1 MEEDQKDRL
10 AHGCMRRAPYK
21 NVLRATAADPATS
34 VSSLRFALRQRA
46 VSHYRFGSHPS
57 RGSGCCLTL
66 IRLILRLH
74 SRDHVRT
81 PQLIPCLVGPIS
93 CGRGP
98 RVGASR
104 SRSSLRP
111 SGRRCP
117 PHAHR
122 ADGPRRH
129 RLILGAARS
138 APDFPGGKVVRVR
151 SRACSPALEGPSG
164 HLGQV
169 GCWAGILGACAAV
182 TMAAASSERD
192 PHVSTGSFYKDFAQP
207 PPLRAKGR

>member
-81 PQLIPCLVGPIS
+81 PQLIHVWSDQFRMDVGPAS
-93 CGRGP
+93 APRGRG
-98 RVGASR
+98 V
-104 SRSSLRP
+104 L
-111 SGRRCP
+111 
-117 PHAHR
+117 
-122 ADGPRRH
+122 
-129 RLILGAARS
+129 
-138 APDFPGGKVVRVR
+138 
-151 SRACSPALEGPSG
+151 
-164 HLGQV
+164 
-169 GCWAGILGACAAV
+169 
-182 TMAAASSERD
+182 
-192 PHVSTGSFYKDFAQP
+192 
-207 PPLRAKGR
+207 